1 MRVKKSQKQ
10 TMAPQIIDNLSTS
23 VFVLD
28 DQLTLSY
35 LNPAAEILLGM
46 GVRKAVGQKA
56 SDIFLDCDDFIAHI
70 VDARRTGQAF
80 SEHELTLTVATARNI
95 TVDCTVTPVTDVDNE
110 LSVLLEMQQVDRHM
124 RISREEN
131 LLAQNTATR
140 ALLRG
145 MAHEIK
151 NPLGGL
157 RGAAQLLQSELED
170 ESLHE
175 YTQIIIGEAD
185 RMQKL
190 VDSMLGPNTLPK
202 PEKTNIHEVLERVRK
217 LIRAEGHN
225 GLKLKIDYDISI
237 PEIQGDKDSLIQAVL
252 NIVRNAVEAS
262 GEEGTIVLRTR
273 IERKFTIGNERH
285 KHVARIDVTDNGP
298 GIPEDMIEK
307 IFYPMITGRADGT
320 GLGLTIAQT
329 LINRHGGLIACES
342 HPGET
347 RFTILLPINTES
359 SND

>member
-1 MRVKKSQKQ
+1 MKQ
-10 TMAPQIIDNLSTS
+10 SRKLKMAPNIVDNLSIS

-28 DQLTLSY
+28 DQLVLNY
-35 LNPAAEILLGM
+35 LNPAAEMLLGV
-46 GVRKAVGQKA
+46 GVRKAVGQNVR
-56 SDIFLDCDDFIAHI
+56 DIFLDCDEFLTHLEES
-70 VDARRTGQAF
+70 RKTGQSF
-80 SEHELTLTVATARNI
+80 SEHELTLSLASSRTI
-95 TVDCTVTPVTDVDNE
+95 TVDCTVTPVTDAENE
-110 LSVLLEMQQVDRHM
+110 LTVLLEIQQMDRHM

-157 RGAAQLLQSELED
+157 RGAAQLLQSELD
-170 ESLHE
+170 DVSLHE
-175 YTQIIIGEAD
+175 YTGIIIGEAD

-190 VDSMLGPNTLPK
+190 VDSMLGPNSLPK
-202 PEKTNIHEVLERVRK
+202 PESTNIHEVLERVRK
-217 LIRAEGHN
+217 LVLAEDHKGIQI
-225 GLKLKIDYDISI
+225 KIDYDISI

-252 NIVRNAVEAS
+252 NIVRNACEACGDE
-262 GEEGTIVLRTR
+262 GEIVLRTR

-285 KHVARIDVTDNGP
+285 KHVARIDITDNGP
-298 GIPEDMIEK
+298 GIPGDMIEK
-307 IFYPMITGRADGT
+307 IFYPMITSRADGT

-329 LINRHGGLIACES
+329 LVNRHGGLIACES
-342 HPGET
+342 HPEET
-347 RFTILLPINTES
+347 RFTILLPLNTES